1 MQHELFPRGIQGPL
15 VKPSKSNWVVCQ
27 CVVQVELLY
36 GTLYFPLRP
45 KGEKTV
51 DNWQWHHFFFFF
63 SFLMSPQTC
72 LIISTRKFS
81 QSAVSECN
89 TTKTKNQLL
98 GLPGVILEY
107 KDKKKKG
114 HGATLLFSFICFQSL
129 FHNGPQRKPIT
140 TNCFWKHKHL
150 TCNDT
155 S

>member
-1 MQHELFPRGIQGPL
+1 MCGASGAFVWDTLFSP
-15 VKPSKSNWVVCQ
+15 
-27 CVVQVELLY
+27 
-36 GTLYFPLRP
+36 P
-45 KGEKTV
+45 KGKRQLTI
-51 DNWQWHHFFFFF
+51 DNGTIFFFF

-81 QSAVSECN
+81 QSAVSVCY

-114 HGATLLFSFICFQSL
+114 HGANLLFSFICFQSL

>member
-1 MQHELFPRGIQGPL
+1 MCGASGAFVWDTLFSP
-15 VKPSKSNWVVCQ
+15 
-27 CVVQVELLY
+27 
-36 GTLYFPLRP
+36 P
-45 KGEKTV
+45 KGKRQLTI
-51 DNWQWHHFFFFF
+51 DNGTIFFFF
-63 SFLMSPQTC
+63 SFLMIPQTC